1 MISRRSLLRGVAGGM
16 AVSVGTPL
24 LDCFL
29 NGNGTALANGQPLPV
44 RFGTWTWGCGMTASR
59 WVPKVVGAD
68 YDIPPELHAIAKFK
82 QKVNILSGFT
92 VKTDGKENKPHVS
105 GAVGIRTGT
114 APTGAVIYSQPT
126 IDLLVSDVVGGA
138 TRFRALD
145 MAATGNPEHSYSA
158 RSTTVINASIPTPA
172 ALYARVFGPD
182 FRDPNALAF
191 TRDPATMVRQSV
203 LSVVK
208 EERDAFMKGLG
219 AADRARLDQYFTSV
233 RQLEQQL
240 ALQLEKPEPLLACR
254 KPAEPD
260 GMPPG
265 TEITAVAHNHRLM
278 SKILAH
284 ALACNQTRVFNMV
297 FSDFT
302 SSLRRHG
309 SAETHHGITHEE
321 TADPA
326 LGYQVEASWFVA
338 QSMNGWSDFLAALD
352 EIPEGAG
359 TLLDNTIVFA
369 HSDTQFAR
377 THTLD
382 GIPMMTAG
390 SGGGQMRTGLHIAG
404 NGDAATRAG
413 LTLQQV
419 MKVPVERWGTGSLE
433 TAKPISDM
441 LL

>member
-1 MISRRSLLRGVAGGM
+1 MIPRRSVLRGLAGGV
-16 AVSVGTPL
+16 AATVGIPL
-24 LDCFL
+24 LDGFL
-29 NGNGTALANGQPLPV
+29 NGNGTALANGEALPV

-59 WVPKVVGAD
+59 WVPRTVGAH
-68 YDIPPELHAIAKFK
+68 YDIPPELQAIEKFRD
-82 QKVNILSGFT
+82 KVNILSGFT

-114 APTGAVIYSQPT
+114 TPTGPLIYSQPT
-126 IDLLVSDVVGGA
+126 IDILVSDIIGGA

-158 RSTTVINASIPTPA
+158 RSTSVINASIPSPM
-172 ALYARVFGPD
+172 ALYARVFGAEFQNPNAAS
-182 FRDPNALAF
+182 FAPDPNV
-191 TRDPATMVRQSV
+191 MVRNSV

-208 EERDAFMKGLG
+208 EEREAFVKNLG
-219 AADRARLDQYFTSV
+219 VVDRARLDQYFTSV

-240 ALQLEKPEPLLACR
+240 ALQLEKPQPLKSCSVPDEP
-254 KPAEPD
+254 KE
-260 GMPPG
+260 MPPG
-265 TEITAVAHNHRLM
+265 TEITVVAHNHGLM
-278 SKILAH
+278 SRILAH

-302 SSLRRHG
+302 SSLRKRG

-321 TADPA
+321 SADPK

-338 QSMNGWSDFLAALD
+338 QSMNGWGDFLAALD

-359 TLLDNTIVFA
+359 TLLDNTVVFA

-377 THTLD
+377 AHTLD
-382 GIPMMTAG
+382 GIPMMIA
-390 SGGGQMRTGLHIAG
+390 GGGGGSLRTGLHIAG

-433 TAKPISDM
+433 TAKPISEI

>member
-1 MISRRSLLRGVAGGM
+1 MMTRRRVLRGLAGGM
-16 AVSVGTPL
+16 AASVGVPL

-29 NGNGTALANGQPLPV
+29 NTNGTALANGEALPV

-59 WVPKVVGAD
+59 WVPKAVGAN
-68 YDIPPELHAIAKFK
+68 YDVPSELQAIAALKH
-82 QKVNILSGFT
+82 KVNILSGFT

-105 GAVGIRTGT
+105 GAVSIRTGT
-114 APTGAVIYSQPT
+114 APTGPTIYSQPT
-126 IDLLVSDVVGGA
+126 IDLLVSDVIGGG
-138 TRFRALD
+138 TRFRSLD

-158 RSTTVINASIPTPA
+158 RSTSVINASIPSAA
-172 ALYARVFGPD
+172 ALYTRVFGPD
-182 FRDPNALAF
+182 FQNPNAASF
-191 TRDPATMVRQSV
+191 TPDPHTMVRNSV

-208 EERDAFMKGLG
+208 DEREAFMKNLG

-240 ALQLEKPEPLLACR
+240 ALQLEKPQPLKACGA
-254 KPAEPD
+254 PAAPLD
-260 GMPPG
+260 MPPG
-265 TEITAVAHNHRLM
+265 TEITVVAQNHKLM
-278 SKILAH
+278 STILAH

-302 SSLRRHG
+302 SSLRKHG

-321 TADPA
+321 TADPK

-338 QSMNGWSDFLAALD
+338 QTMNGWGDLLAALD
-352 EIPEGAG
+352 AIPEGPG

-390 SGGGQMRTGLHIAG
+390 SGGGQLRTGLHIAG

-419 MKVPVERWGTGSLE
+419 MKVPVERWGSGSLE
-433 TAKPISDM
+433 TAKPISEI

>member
-1 MISRRSLLRGVAGGM
+1 
-16 AVSVGTPL
+16 
-24 LDCFL
+24 
-29 NGNGTALANGQPLPV
+29 
-44 RFGTWTWGCGMTASR
+44 
-59 WVPKVVGAD
+59 
-68 YDIPPELHAIAKFK
+68 
-82 QKVNILSGFT
+82 
-92 VKTDGKENKPHVS
+92 
-105 GAVGIRTGT
+105 
-114 APTGAVIYSQPT
+114 
-126 IDLLVSDVVGGA
+126 
-138 TRFRALD
+138 

-158 RSTTVINASIPTPA
+158 RSTSVINASIPSAA
-172 ALYARVFGPD
+172 ALYTRVFGPD
-182 FRDPNALAF
+182 FRNPNDATFTPDPNI
-191 TRDPATMVRQSV
+191 MVRNSV

-208 EERDAFMKGLG
+208 EERDAFVKNLG

-240 ALQLEKPEPLLACR
+240 ALQLEKPQPMKACSV
-254 KPAEPD
+254 PEAPQD
-260 GMPPG
+260 MPPG
-265 TEITAVAHNHRLM
+265 TEITVVAQNHKLM
-278 SKILAH
+278 STILAH

-302 SSLRRHG
+302 SSLRKHG

-321 TADPA
+321 TADPK
-326 LGYQVEASWFVA
+326 LGYQVEASWFVT
-338 QSMNGWSDFLAALD
+338 QTMKGWADFLAAL
-352 EIPEGAG
+352 EAIPEGPG

-419 MKVPVERWGTGSLE
+419 MKVPVERWGSGSLE
-433 TAKPISDM
+433 TAKPISEI

>member
-1 MISRRSLLRGVAGGM
+1 MTSRRRVLRGLAGGV
-16 AVSVGTPL
+16 AASVSVPL

-29 NGNGTALANGQPLPV
+29 NTNGTALAGGEALPV
-44 RFGTWTWGCGMTASR
+44 RFGTWTWGCGMTSSR
-59 WVPKVVGAD
+59 WVPKAVGAN
-68 YDIPPELHAIAKFK
+68 YDVPIELAGIGSLKH
-82 QKVNILSGFT
+82 KVNILSGFT

-114 APTGAVIYSQPT
+114 APTGPTIYSQPT
-126 IDLLVSDVVGGA
+126 IDLLVSDVVGGG
-138 TRFRALD
+138 TRFRSLD

-158 RSTTVINASIPTPA
+158 RSTSVINASIPSAA

-182 FRDPNALAF
+182 FQNPNAAAFTPDPNTL
-191 TRDPATMVRQSV
+191 VRSSV

-208 EERDAFMKGLG
+208 DERDAFMKNLG

-240 ALQLEKPEPLLACR
+240 ALQLEKPQPLKACSV
-254 KPAEPD
+254 PAAPQD
-260 GMPPG
+260 LPPG
-265 TEITAVAHNHRLM
+265 TEISVVAQNHKLM
-278 SKILAH
+278 SAILAH

-302 SSLRRHG
+302 SSLRKQG

-321 TADPA
+321 TADPK
-326 LGYQVEASWFVA
+326 LGYQVEASWFVE
-338 QSMNGWSDFLAALD
+338 QTMNGWAVFLAALD
-352 EIPEGAG
+352 AIPEGSG

-377 THTLD
+377 SHTLD

-390 SGGGQMRTGLHIAG
+390 SGGGQLRTGLHIAG

-419 MKVPVERWGTGSLE
+419 MKVPVERWGSGALE
-433 TAKPISDM
+433 TAKPISEI
-441 LL
+441 LV